1 MKTKLFTPIFFLSL
15 FFIGQLSFVHAQTAQ
30 NIIGNLQRKYQSGQA
45 IKASFNQTMTQN
57 GRSKVAA
64 GTIVMQQSK
73 YRVETGDQTIVTDGR
88 TNWAYSRSKRQV
100 YVSNYAPDENAFSPQ
115 TFFMTQ
121 SQRFNI
127 QKLADSNMAGA
138 ASYLL
143 KLTPKTRDVSFR
155 EVYLWVRKSDS
166 MPVGVKILD
175 VNNITTQITLTNLQ
189 NNPRTD
195 ANTFRF
201 ATPSGVQTVDLR

>member
-1 MKTKLFTPIFFLSL
+1 MKTKFFTVAIFTFLVAFSNL
-15 FFIGQLSFVHAQTAQ
+15 VSAQTAQ
-30 NIIGNLQRKYQSGQA
+30 QIIGNLQRKYQSGQA
-45 IKASFNQTMTQN
+45 FKANFNQTMTQN
-57 GRSKVAA
+57 GRNRTTTGS
-64 GTIVMQQSK
+64 IVMKQNK
-73 YRVETGDQTIVTDGR
+73 YRVEAGDQTIVTDGA

-100 YVSNYAPDENAFSPQ
+100 YVSNYTPDENAFSPQ

-121 SQRFNI
+121 SQRFNV
-127 QKLADSNMAGA
+127 QKLADQNMGGA
-138 ASYLL
+138 SSYVL

-175 VNNITTQITLTNLQ
+175 VNNITTQLTLTNLQ
-189 NNPRTD
+189 MNPRTD

-201 ATPSGVQTVDLR
+201 SAPAGVQTVDLR